1 MVYNDWCIPRAC
13 GHTACAKTDRGNMKK
28 KNEAPLSATE
38 GAQPVCEA
46 GGAESGVP
54 VCEAGGAQTQP
65 ACEAGGAESGVPA
78 CEAGKAESG
87 VPACEAGGAESG
99 AAQAADTAP
108 AQAKLT
114 KKQQFIQFLKFLGF
128 SCSAGAIQFGSCAL
142 IYYVFMGER
151 EHLYWIAY
159 LVSLIL
165 SVVWNFTFNRKFTFK
180 AANNVP
186 LAMGLVVLYYGA
198 FTPLSTFGA
207 DAIVAAGVNE
217 LLVTALMM
225 VLNFITEFFW
235 DKFVVFNAK
244 VTDAIERGLKRVF
257 SRKAERPQGAPE
269 NEEK

>member
-1 MVYNDWCIPRAC
+1 
-13 GHTACAKTDRGNMKK
+13 MKK

-46 GGAESGVP
+46 GGTESGVP

-78 CEAGKAESG
+78 CEAGGAESG

-99 AAQAADTAP
+99 APVCEAAAPQEEIGAAQATDAAP

>member
-1 MVYNDWCIPRAC
+1 
-13 GHTACAKTDRGNMKK
+13 
-28 KNEAPLSATE
+28 
-38 GAQPVCEA
+38 
-46 GGAESGVP
+46 
-54 VCEAGGAQTQP
+54 
-65 ACEAGGAESGVPA
+65 
-78 CEAGKAESG
+78 
-87 VPACEAGGAESG
+87 
-99 AAQAADTAP
+99 
-108 AQAKLT
+108 
-114 KKQQFIQFLKFLGF
+114 
-128 SCSAGAIQFGSCAL
+128 
-142 IYYVFMGER
+142 MGER